1 MIDRSRSGQRVRVR
15 TTIRTT
21 SIDIPAGSTGRIL
34 YEFDNGVGRQLM
46 EVIWDVS
53 GIPSPVFP
61 SDVEI
66 VDSTLN
72 NSIRQEGEAR

>member
-21 SIDIPAGSTGRIL
+21 SIDISAGSTGRIL

-53 GIPSPVFP
+53 GTHSPVFP
-61 SDVEI
+61 SDVDV

-72 NSIRQEGEAR
+72 NSLRQEGEAR

>member
-1 MIDRSRSGQRVRVR
+1 MIDRSRSGQKVRVR

-46 EVIWDVS
+46 EVLWDGS
-53 GIPSPVFP
+53 ETHSPVFP

-66 VDSTLN
+66 VDVTLN
-72 NSIRQEGEAR
+72 SSIRQEGEAR